1 MTLQPYRAGVRT
13 VEIVRADVA
22 DIQLRDGKYFLYVQG
37 KGRNDKSECVQIAP
51 SVYSLI
57 SDYLA
62 SRTDKNE
69 NLFASVSH
77 RNFGGRLNTTT
88 ISILVKDMMRRAGFD
103 SERLTAHSLRH
114 TAATIALQAGASL
127 RQVQQ
132 VLRHKSVNVTE
143 IYLHDLDRMANNAE
157 VMVAEIFDI

>member
-1 MTLQPYRAGVRT
+1 M
-13 VEIVRADVA
+13 
-22 DIQLRDGKYFLYVQG
+22 
-37 KGRNDKSECVQIAP
+37 
-51 SVYSLI
+51 
-57 SDYLA
+57 
-62 SRTDKNE
+62 
-69 NLFASVSH
+69 SH